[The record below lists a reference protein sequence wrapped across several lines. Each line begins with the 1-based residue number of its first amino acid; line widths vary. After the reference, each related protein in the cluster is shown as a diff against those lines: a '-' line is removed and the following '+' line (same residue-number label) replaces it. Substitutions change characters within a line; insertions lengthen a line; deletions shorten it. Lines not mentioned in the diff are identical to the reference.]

1 MENKRKI
8 HQTIAE
14 FLIDNIT
21 ILLTIGFAGY
31 ILIRQEVTQTAVS
44 TDDLL
49 AAILAVLALLATSE
63 IVERHRRLSSIDKAV
78 HRSLSFLES
87 RFTDRPSAIAFF
99 AKQPDLDPFVQAA
112 NQIDLCGVTLTSTI
126 NKQFGNL
133 RERLQSGAKIRVLVI
148 DSESTALK
156 MCAERST
163 KPDDTEYYRVRLDA
177 TLRELEYLF
186 KSWEEFKTMQT
197 NGEKT
202 GTLSVRLMSYAP
214 SYGILSFD
222 PNHDN
227 GTAFVELYTHKQ
239 GYKSPPAFGLTSH
252 RDGNWYKYFLGQF
265 DEMWLAAR
273 PWQPRNLTKEA

>member
-1 MENKRKI
+1 
-8 HQTIAE
+8 
-14 FLIDNIT
+14 
-21 ILLTIGFAGY
+21 
-31 ILIRQEVTQTAVS
+31 
-44 TDDLL
+44 
-49 AAILAVLALLATSE
+49 
-63 IVERHRRLSSIDKAV
+63 
-78 HRSLSFLES
+78 
-87 RFTDRPSAIAFF
+87 
-99 AKQPDLDPFVQAA
+99 VQAA

-148 DSESTALK
+148 DPESTALK

-186 KSWEEFKTMQT
+186 QSWEEFKAIQVD
-197 NGEKT
+197 GEKM

-222 PNHDN
+222 PNHEN
-227 GTAFVELYTHKQ
+227 GVAIVELYTHKL
-239 GYKSPPAFGLTSH
+239 GYKSPPTFDLTAH

-265 DEMWLAAR
+265 DEMWNAAR
-273 PWQPRNLTKEA
+273 PWQPRN

>member
-1 MENKRKI
+1 METKRKLP
-8 HQTIAE
+8 QVIAE
-14 FLIDNIT
+14 FLIENIA
-21 ILLTIGFAGY
+21 ILFTIGFAVY
-31 ILIRQEVTQTAVS
+31 ILLRQEITQIALS
-44 TDDLL
+44 TEELL

-63 IVERHRRLSSIDKAV
+63 IVERYRRLNSIDKAV

-99 AKQPDLDPFVQAA
+99 TKQPGLDPYVQAA
-112 NQIDLCGVTLTSTI
+112 NQIDFCGVTLTSTI

-148 DSESTALK
+148 DPDSTALK

-186 KSWEEFKTMQT
+186 QSWEEFKAIQV
-197 NGEKT
+197 NGEKM

-222 PNHDN
+222 SNHEN
-227 GTAFVELYTHKQ
+227 GVAIVELYTHKQ
-239 GYKSPPAFGLTSH
+239 GYKSPPTFDLTAH
-252 RDGNWYKYFLGQF
+252 RDGNWYKFFRSQF
-265 DEMWLAAR
+265 EEMWNAAR
-273 PWQPRNLTKEA
+273 PWQRRDMAKQ